1 MCGLV
6 GTYHDRPSDPK
17 EMHQLAARMASTIVH
32 RGPDDEGTWADESG
46 RVAFG
51 FRRLS
56 ILDLSAAG
64 HQPMRSASGRYTVV
78 FNGEL
83 YNHLELRRELASGTP
98 FRGHSDTETLLA
110 GFDRWGVAAT
120 VDRIAGMF
128 AIAVWDAERRT
139 LALARDRFGKKPLYV
154 YRAPG
159 VLAFASELRAFRQLP
174 GCSLTVDPVGVAN
187 YLRYLYVPAPRSVF
201 REVRKL
207 PAGHLL
213 TLTSPGDTDL
223 DGVPFWSV
231 ARTAA
236 AARSD
241 PLRGSDA
248 DAVDALES
256 LLGDAVSQRLLSDVP
271 VGALLSGGV
280 DSSLVVGLMAERS
293 AGAVRTYA
301 VSFPDSGFD
310 ESAHASAVAGHF
322 GTTHTTFPLA
332 QGDLLG
338 VVPRLPDIFDEPHAD
353 PSCVPTYLISALTRR
368 DVTVALTGD
377 GGDELFGGYNRYTRG
392 GPLIRGAHLLP
403 FGLRRRM
410 FANAGGGA
418 LHALVQRLGGG
429 GPQQS
434 GRSRGRRLRRLMAA
448 PTIAAMY
455 DQLIT
460 TRADVSDLVPSGGGA
475 PLAALAALEDR
486 TRPLAERMMLFD
498 QSVYLADDLLSKLDR
513 ASMAASLEARAPL
526 LDHRIAA
533 LAWRLPLRL
542 KVRGRTS
549 KWILRELLARRLPPE
564 KFERPKMG
572 FSSPIDSWLRGPL
585 RPWADDLLRDD
596 GVEGSVL
603 DATAVRE
610 TWAAFL
616 TGGDDEAPL
625 VWALAVYRAWERRW
639 LGPAPVSG

>member
-6 GTYHDRPSDPK
+6 GTYHDRPSDPQ
-17 EMHQLAARMASTIVH
+17 EMHRLAGRMASTIVH
-32 RGPDDEGTWADESG
+32 RGPDDTGTWAEESG

-56 ILDLSAAG
+56 ILDLSEAG

-83 YNHLELRRELASGTP
+83 YNHLDLRRELASGTP

-128 AIAVWDAERRT
+128 AIAVWDAERQALT
-139 LALARDRFGKKPLYV
+139 LARDRFGKKPLYV
-154 YRAPG
+154 YRARG

-174 GCSLTVDPVGVAN
+174 GCSLTVDPVSVAD

-207 PAGHLL
+207 RAGHLL
-213 TLTSPGDTDL
+213 TITSPGDAEL

-231 ARTAA
+231 ERTAE

-241 PLRGSDA
+241 PWRGRDA

-271 VGALLSGGV
+271 VGALLSGGI
-280 DSSLVVGLMAERS
+280 DSSLVVALMAERS
-293 AGAVRTYA
+293 PGAVRTYA

-310 ESAHASAVAGHF
+310 ESAHASAVAEHF

-332 QGDLLG
+332 QADLLG
-338 VVPRLPDIFDEPHAD
+338 VVPRLPEIFDEPHAD

-392 GPLIRGAHLLP
+392 APLIRGARLVP
-403 FGLRRRM
+403 FGVRRWIL
-410 FANAGGGA
+410 ATAGGGA
-418 LHALVQRLGGG
+418 MPPLVQRLGGG

-434 GRSRGRRLRRLMAA
+434 GRSRARRLRRVMAA
-448 PTIAAMY
+448 PSVAAMY

-460 TRADVSDLVPSGGGA
+460 TRADVRDLVPSGGDT

-486 TRPLAERMMLFD
+486 SRPLAERMMLFD
-498 QSVYLADDLLSKLDR
+498 QSVYLADDLLAKLDR

-549 KWILRELLARRLPPE
+549 KWILRELLARRLPPA

-585 RPWADDLLRDD
+585 RPWADDLLRDE
-596 GVEGSVL
+596 GVPGSVL
-603 DATAVRE
+603 DAAAVRGV
-610 TWAAFL
+610 WAQFL
-616 TGGDDEAPL
+616 AGGDDEAPL